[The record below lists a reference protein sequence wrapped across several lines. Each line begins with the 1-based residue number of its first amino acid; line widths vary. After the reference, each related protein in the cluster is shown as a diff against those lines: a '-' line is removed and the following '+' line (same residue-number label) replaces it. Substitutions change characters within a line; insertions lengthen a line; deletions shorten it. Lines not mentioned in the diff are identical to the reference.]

1 MSCKKLFFD
10 LPVAFVTYFILC
22 KKIFWIIN
30 TIPFR
35 TMCHPSVCKEY
46 RHCVVKWE
54 HCSSNILLSK
64 MANYPNTSLQ
74 TWKADNNTV
83 SPDSEKSGR
92 CRNVTS
98 YGEVKGLIWLQ
109 FFRGGGA
116 TFLFQKKNLIFGIWK
131 PYVTQSRFNNKQ
143 KLNRNKDKHRAVNPS
158 SPIKSTLPDEKLWVI
173 TNQPISSS
181 VMLI

>member
-1 MSCKKLFFD
+1 MVKWLTHLAGSGKKLKQSVSLKDTVHKFPLHNWWTKQWCVCSQWKSLERAKTLNTVKDEQFYLCGGLRKISDHKFYRTMSCKKLFFD

-74 TWKADNNTV
+74 TWKADNNSLTWLR
-83 SPDSEKSGR
+83 EKWP
-92 CRNVTS
+92 
-98 YGEVKGLIWLQ
+98 L
-109 FFRGGGA
+109 
-116 TFLFQKKNLIFGIWK
+116 
-131 PYVTQSRFNNKQ
+131 
-143 KLNRNKDKHRAVNPS
+143 
-158 SPIKSTLPDEKLWVI
+158 
-173 TNQPISSS
+173 
-181 VMLI
+181 

>member
-64 MANYPNTSLQ
+64 MANYPNTSLERLIIIQ
-74 TWKADNNTV
+74 SHLTQRKVAVVEMWPLRGNRGVIWNLLLFVKDSYCGTRHISFQSRLLSFLSRQV
-83 SPDSEKSGR
+83 SRETR
-92 CRNVTS
+92 CQMRHVSHDGCNLLLS
-98 YGEVKGLIWLQ
+98 
-109 FFRGGGA
+109 A
-116 TFLFQKKNLIFGIWK
+116 TEKNL
-131 PYVTQSRFNNKQ
+131 TQSKYLNKTET
-143 KLNRNKDKHRAVNPS
+143 K
-158 SPIKSTLPDEKLWVI
+158 
-173 TNQPISSS
+173 
-181 VMLI
+181 